1 MICIFQ
7 HIDANLDYEYI
18 LKSFL
23 EKEHVDSEQEW
34 VELYCEINGTPEE
47 CAYQILSKELT
58 KYILIKEIDND
69 IYLKSIKE
77 NLGDTS
83 CLCMTRDEV
92 FYEKS
97 FAKNI
102 ENEFSKIMRIDYE
115 KDDGYLFV
123 TGVKKSGCVDVS
135 IFLTITE
142 HADSVAATFLPM
154 RKNEVSEKEF
164 EKKQKVMSIIWNDKT
179 VRIPFMEKVG
189 VTLKI
194 VDVDNEEN

>member
-69 IYLKSIKE
+69 ILDVVNKIQ
-77 NLGDTS
+77 
-83 CLCMTRDEV
+83 
-92 FYEKS
+92 EK
-97 FAKNI
+97 I
-102 ENEFSKIMRIDYE
+102 
-115 KDDGYLFV
+115 
-123 TGVKKSGCVDVS
+123 
-135 IFLTITE
+135 IFLR
-142 HADSVAATFLPM
+142 VNLPLLCAGLW
-154 RKNEVSEKEF
+154 K
-164 EKKQKVMSIIWNDKT
+164 
-179 VRIPFMEKVG
+179 
-189 VTLKI
+189 
-194 VDVDNEEN
+194 